1 MAKKIK
7 YVGIKPVNKDS
18 LSSFST
24 FNDTYQTS
32 IFNGDI
38 KLSTKFSTN
47 FTIKREKRII
57 ITQKNVS
64 LSDLKITDLDGLNNF
79 IKTTNKLK
87 LNLDKTNLSN
97 YAIYGSLK
105 EKYRVAINN
114 IINKFPGGL
123 FINTYISG
131 TPYNNVLNYFYNE
144 NDSVSTFRIP
154 ITVVENPY
162 FINLSTFNALNSKN
176 IDNLVNRYEDYTI
189 LYNGIDYGINGFTG
203 FTSGNS
209 SYLYFSVLGDPFGD
223 FSSSTISDDF
233 IIKPNDIEFN
243 KFYNSLNELERYFLN
258 KNSNPKYTFNFKIP
272 EVDEDGNLSFSEY
285 KFNFPIRYDGYNLDT
300 ESVNYIVFLEK
311 LFQVGDL
318 YDEYKSN
325 LILRKLIPKTL
336 IDLDIS
342 DSYKSESMFKIY
354 GKEIDEIKMFIDSL
368 MNINLATYDKVNNIP
383 DTLIKNLAR
392 TLSWK
397 ARNIIN
403 DKDLLSSVFAND
415 KSGDTDITASLAEI
429 DIELWRRLVINTS
442 WFMKS
447 KGTRKSIETIFS
459 FIGAPDCL
467 VVFDEYVY
475 VVDGRIDPKL
485 VDPSI
490 LIDPNTDEVIPIPYD
505 EDGYPVAPKPTST
518 IYFQYNGNEDS
529 GQSYIDL
536 YRKLKFNVTKTID
549 NKKSWVYYESANT
562 HSSSGSNTYY
572 KVNDSRLLINTKE
585 VSIGL
590 DIATA
595 IECDVY
601 NFNKEYNYPVSN
613 TGRTSPYPQ
622 RESNIFDANDLT
634 FAQYIEKIYS
644 TFINAQN
651 RKVTDSAIGSYYP
664 SLTKLY
670 YDYLNESFNDIGQV
684 SNRRRF
690 KELLDYVNNLD
701 SIFDEF
707 VRQFIPATTIFT
719 DGGTKI
725 RNTIFTPQKFVYKQG
740 IDDGSEFETGFKTPA
755 ETSQSLVIIESDF
768 FDTIEESLTLATIST
783 TVNISNGNIITSNFA
798 TVKQNLNLQPTWDAV
813 ICNTETST
821 FNITGATKI
830 ELSSLTNN
838 SLYNKSSGT
847 GHTVSFNFTSGTQ
860 TLTATTTEFYY
871 GIHKYNNSPTV
882 LGFDDIPVYTFSAT
896 STAFTTSTTISTLI
910 ADSLLSCDSEYIIK
924 PYFKYQSCPQEG
936 QLFTPIIPYT
946 MYDEFIYS
954 GYTTGTYINNGN
966 TKSYSDSPIFFDYTK
981 FSLSSGST
989 ISSLIPNT
997 DYSALFKNYNKDA
1010 DYYFVSN
1017 CKPDEPILNINVIP
1031 ETEGL
1036 VVESTIIS
1044 VLTSDTFILQYE
1056 PIGDVI
1062 VAINGVTILK
1072 GVEYDNDGTIPSPTI
1087 RNRTIKLF
1095 QRLTSAHGDVVTV
1108 SYYKNPNTNNRI
1120 VKEDF
1125 QYTGS
1130 TNITFN
1136 NATSRY
1142 EIDLSY
1148 NRIPNSELIVYWNGV
1163 LMSTGDYTVSSFN
1176 NNKIVLRS
1184 GIILSNGDTL
1194 SVVYFAPYGGGGT
1207 IVATGPTFTI
1217 NWSIPNQIQNN
1228 IIGNFTHEFYDL
1240 VNTGLTGT
1248 TIFSVDTQY
1257 SFVSASYS
1265 ETFNWTV
1272 INNSISPLS
1281 IYGNSYYYRIAS
1293 KKYFKTINNI
1303 NLSSVTYSQTYI
1315 MNIPS

>member
-7 YVGIKPVNKDS
+7 YVGPKAVNKDS

-24 FNDTYQTS
+24 FNDSFGIT
-32 IFNGDI
+32 IFNGDV
-38 KLSTKFSTN
+38 KLSTKSSTN
-47 FTIKREKRII
+47 IPTERRSNII

-123 FINTYISG
+123 FLNTYING
-131 TPYNNVLNYFYNE
+131 TPYNTILDYSYNE
-144 NDSVSTFRIP
+144 NYSVSTFRIP
-154 ITVVENPY
+154 VTVVENPF
-162 FINLSTFNALNSKN
+162 FINLNAFDGTNQKN
-176 IDNLVNRYEDYTI
+176 IDNLVTRYEDYTI
-189 LYNGIDYGINGFTG
+189 LYNNVDYGINGFTG
-203 FTSGNS
+203 VTSGNS
-209 SYLYFSVLGDPFGD
+209 SYLYFSVLGNPFGG
-223 FSSSTISDDF
+223 FSSSTVSVDF

-243 KFYNSLNELERYFLN
+243 KFYDSLNELERYFLN

-285 KFNFPIRYDGYNLDT
+285 KFNLPIRYDGYNLDT
-300 ESVNYIVFLEK
+300 ESVNYVIFLEK
-311 LFQVGDL
+311 LFEVGDL

-368 MNINLATYDKVNNIP
+368 MNINTATYDKVNNIP

-415 KSGDTDITASLAEI
+415 KSGDTDITASLAEV

-467 VVFDEYVY
+467 IVFDEYVY
-475 VVDGRIDPKL
+475 VVDGKINPTM
-485 VDPSI
+485 VDPTM
-490 LIDPNTDEVIPIPYD
+490 LINPGTIPYD
-505 EDGYPVAPKPTST
+505 EDGYPIAPKPTKPTST
-518 IYFQYNGNEDS
+518 VYFQNNGIEDF

-536 YRKLKFNVTKTID
+536 YRKLGFNVTKTID
-549 NKKSWVYYESANT
+549 NKKSWVYYESAST
-562 HSSSGSNTYY
+562 HSSSGRNTYY
-572 KVNDSRLLINTKE
+572 EVNDSRLLINTKE

-601 NFNKEYNYPVSN
+601 NFNKEYNYPVSS
-613 TGRTSPYPQ
+613 TGRTSPYPK
-622 RESNIFDANDLT
+622 RESNKFDANQLT
-634 FAQYIEKIYS
+634 FAQYVDKIYS
-644 TFINAQN
+644 TFINVQN
-651 RKVTDSAIGSYYP
+651 RKVSDSAIGSYYP

-670 YDYLNESFNDIGQV
+670 YDYLDESFNDIGEV

-690 KELLDYVNNLD
+690 RELLDYVDNLD
-701 SIFDEF
+701 SIFDDF
-707 VRQFIPATTIFT
+707 VKQFIPATTIFT

-740 IDDGSEFETGFKTPA
+740 IDDGSEFQNEIQA
-755 ETSQSLVIIESDF
+755 EPNYQTQQNVVILESEF
-768 FDTIEESLTLATIST
+768 YDTYEDSINVATIST
-783 TVNISNGNIITSNFA
+783 EVEVGDNGNIDTD
-798 TVKQNLNLQPTWDAV
+798 TVAFVQQSKFLQPTWDAV
-813 ICNTETST
+813 ICNNETPT

-847 GHTVSFNFTSGTQ
+847 GHTVSFNFTSGTE
-860 TLTATTTEFYY
+860 TLTATTTQFYY
-871 GIHKYNNSPTV
+871 GIHKYNSSSIV

-896 STAFTTSTTISTLI
+896 STAFTTSITISTLI
-910 ADSLLSCDSEYIIK
+910 NDSLLRCDSEYIIK
-924 PYFKYQSCPQEG
+924 PYFKYETCPQEG
-936 QLFTPIIPYT
+936 QLFTAITPYT

-954 GYTTGTYINNGN
+954 GYYKNYKT
-966 TKSYSDSPIFFDYTK
+966 SPRFFDYTK
-981 FSLSSGST
+981 FSLSSSST
-989 ISSLIPNT
+989 ISSLIPNSNYT
-997 DYSALFKNYNKDA
+997 PLFRNYNKDV

-1017 CKPDEPILNINVIP
+1017 CNPSEPILTLPVVQ

-1036 VVESTIIS
+1036 VVESTVINAI
-1044 VLTSDTFILQYE
+1044 TSNTFITTHE
-1056 PIGDVI
+1056 PVGDII
-1062 VAINGVTILK
+1062 VAVNGVTLLK
-1072 GVEYDNDGTIPSPTI
+1072 GIEYDNDVSITVTSIK
-1087 RNRTIKLF
+1087 NRSFKLY
-1095 QRLTSAHGDVVTV
+1095 QRLTSDHGDVLTV
-1108 SYYKNPNTNNRI
+1108 SYYKNPNSANRLI
-1120 VKEDF
+1120 KEDF

-1130 TNITFN
+1130 TSITYNIT
-1136 NATSRY
+1136 TSKY
-1142 EIDLSY
+1142 EIDLAY
-1148 NRIPNSELIVYWNGV
+1148 NRIPNSDAIVYWNGILLSENIDYSISVFDSSKVV
-1163 LMSTGDYTVSSFN
+1163 LNFSITDPT
-1176 NNKIVLRS
+1176 L
-1184 GIILSNGDTL
+1184 L

-1207 IVATGPTFTI
+1207 IDATGPIYQI
-1217 NWSIPNQIQNN
+1217 NWSIQNQIQNN
-1228 IIGNFTHEFYDL
+1228 VIGNFTHEFY
-1240 VNTGLTGT
+1240 TALTST
-1248 TIFSVDTQY
+1248 SVYSVDTPYDYTTINY
-1257 SFVSASYS
+1257 SQV
-1265 ETFNWTV
+1265 FNWE
-1272 INNSISPLS
+1272 S
-1281 IYGNSYYYRIAS
+1281 IYPTLIYGGSYFYRIAS

-1303 NLSSVTYSQTYI
+1303 NLSSVTYSQTYTI
-1315 MNIPS
+1315 NIPS